1 MSDDVL
7 AEITAVIQAAPH
19 SAAALTLYA
28 MINTL
33 AYEQAGCLFKLN
45 KLRDVDAD
53 TRQLAYRLMEF
64 MVAGG
69 NSGEAWE
76 QARARMDELVRAG

>member
-7 AEITAVIQAAPH
+7 AEITKIIEADPH
-19 SAAALTLYA
+19 SAPALTLYA

-45 KLRDVDAD
+45 KLRDVDAE
-53 TRQLAYRLMEF
+53 TRQIAYRLMEF

-69 NSGEAWE
+69 NQGEAWE
-76 QARARMDELVRAG
+76 TARAHMDELVRAG

>member
-7 AEITAVIQAAPH
+7 AEITKIIEADPH
-19 SAAALTLYA
+19 SAPALTLYA
-28 MINTL
+28 MINTM

-45 KLRDVDAD
+45 KLRDVDAE

-64 MVAGG
+64 MVAGH
-69 NSGEAWE
+69 NQGEAWE
-76 QARARMDELVRAG
+76 QARTHMDEVVRAG

>member
-7 AEITAVIQAAPH
+7 ADIIRVIEADAH

-28 MINTL
+28 MVNTM

-45 KLRDVDAD
+45 KLRDLDEAN
-53 TRQLAYRLMEF
+53 RQLAYRLMEL

-76 QARARMDELVRAG
+76 QARTRMDELVRAG